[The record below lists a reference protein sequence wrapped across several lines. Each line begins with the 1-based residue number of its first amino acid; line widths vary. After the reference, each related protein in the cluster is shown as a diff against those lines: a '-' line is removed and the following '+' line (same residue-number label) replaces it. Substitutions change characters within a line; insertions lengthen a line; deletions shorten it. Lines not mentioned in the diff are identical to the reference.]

1 MFEIEKTAHTLN
13 ILKQFSQNRISI
25 LLPNNIPNNTI
36 NCKTKISRY
45 LIDLMNIKVTKL
57 SIFSDDKWDFNED
70 YPNVSP
76 NVKGSKLTI
85 DFQRFENI
93 PESIIIELKCI
104 MMFVLLTP
112 DIFINNRKKSQKTN
126 IKRLAPNTLIGHIKS
141 GCRLLNTLF
150 NLLDNTFGKEY
161 IKKSTYSL
169 CSITADDFRKA
180 ATAHKNS
187 YNDDL
192 KQFFS
197 YIHNPHTSS
206 YILGETVQ
214 AFEPDNFNWKVL
226 PKKRSKQEVIPNLIF
241 EKLVRTA
248 SCLINDFLVTLDE
261 EVTDNSIIKYS
272 SLINKKHCE
281 NAGLNKET
289 FNIYRAH
296 RLLISGYS
304 EQFISERYPLP
315 SILKNSQNNF
325 STHVTSEYLSG
336 NYDNNF
342 NLNKIYKHIILISN
356 AAKYIV
362 GQFTGMRPSDLSFL
376 RLDNCLI
383 TEGTHTLLL
392 GHVLKGTDSLTS
404 GLFDDKWVV
413 IPIMKDAIKA
423 LSIIS
428 SITQRN
434 MMFSSSNTRK
444 PLQLESPM
452 RSIPIRSQLKSFIKF
467 VSPENNLEF
476 NNYMMRHTLAYQLY
490 RLEAGLPL
498 ISFQLKHL
506 VNTVDKYM
514 SRGSTSDVTIGY
526 GGIADILVESQTAHK
541 FRKNS
546 EIEVIKA
553 TADPDGTY
561 VGGKAALHKERLK
574 KVFEGYMASGYSR
587 EDIFE
592 AMAEQGIGVINVGLG
607 YCYGADSFDESL
619 PCIGSLK
626 CNPNRCSNAIVSK
639 ANAPHWRDVYVTNR
653 ENLNNPIYQDNI
665 QQIKEVMNE
674 AKSVLELLGEGVI
687 E

>member
-1 MFEIEKTAHTLN
+1 MYEIEKTTHTLN

-25 LLPNNIPNNTI
+25 LLPNNIRNNTI
-36 NCKTKISRY
+36 NCKIKSSRY
-45 LIDLMNIKVTKL
+45 LINLLNIKVTKL

-104 MMFVLLTP
+104 MMFILLTP
-112 DIFINNRKKSQKTN
+112 DIFINNRKKSPKSN
-126 IKRLAPNTLIGHIKS
+126 AKRLAPNTIIGHIKS

-150 NLLDNTFGKEY
+150 NLLESSFGKEH
-161 IKKSTYSL
+161 IKKSNYSV
-169 CSITADDFRKA
+169 CSITANDFRKA
-180 ATAHKNS
+180 ATVHENS

-206 YILGETVQ
+206 YILGETVK

-226 PKKRSKQEVIPNLIF
+226 PKKRSKQQVIPNLIF

-261 EVTDNSIIKYS
+261 EVADSSIIKYT
-272 SLINKKHCE
+272 SLNTKKYCE
-281 NAGLNKET
+281 ETGLNKET

-304 EQFISERYPLP
+304 EDFISKKYQLP

-325 STHVTSEYLSG
+325 STHVTSEYLSA
-336 NYDNNF
+336 NYDKNF
-342 NLNKIYKHIILISN
+342 NLNKIYKHLNLITN
-356 AAKYIV
+356 AAKYII
-362 GQFTGMRPSDLSFL
+362 GQYTGMRPSDLSL
-376 RLDNCLI
+376 LQLDNCLV
-383 TEGTHTLLL
+383 TEGSHTLLK
-392 GHVLKGTDSLTS
+392 GHVLKGTESLTK

-413 IPIMKDAIKA
+413 IPIMRDAIKA

-428 SITQRN
+428 TITQRK
-434 MMFSSSNTRK
+434 MMFSSSKTK
-444 PLQLESPM
+444 KTDQKEIPM
-452 RSIPIRSQLKSFIKF
+452 NSVVIRHQLKSFIKF
-467 VSPENNLEF
+467 VSPKDDLGF
-476 NNYMMRHTLAYQLY
+476 SNYMMRHTLAYQLY

-506 VNTVDKYM
+506 VNTVDKYL
-514 SRGSTSDVTIGY
+514 SRGSTSDVTFGY
-526 GGIADILVESQTAHK
+526 GGIADILVESQTGQK
-541 FRKNS
+541 LRKKS

-561 VGGKAALHKERLK
+561 IGGKASEHKERLK

-587 EDIFE
+587 EDIFD

-607 YCYGADSFDESL
+607 YCYGADNTDDSL

-674 AKSVLELLGEGVI
+674 AKNVLELLGEGVI